1 MIREGDTP
9 LIHAAMHEWMG
20 VSALP
25 LLPNGEMAVGWRSP
39 SSLELCM
46 AVRAAP
52 RLPTG
57 GRHVERVLHAADSAL
72 SAAETA
78 VRPP

>member
-1 MIREGDTP
+1 MRCGVEATAVGWRWS
-9 LIHAAMHEWMG
+9 LEVWMG

-25 LLPNGEMAVGWRSP
+25 LLPNDERRV
-39 SSLELCM
+39 E
-46 AVRAAP
+46 
-52 RLPTG
+52 
-57 GRHVERVLHAADSAL
+57 HVIHAADSAL